1 MPQTTKP
8 KKPVYLYVSPRLLC
22 IMLAI
27 AFLLGV
33 GLTLLVMP
41 SGSSDAPESTAP
53 PETTEDVTE
62 APTEPPY
69 VGTLPDMSSSLLL
82 LVNRE
87 CPLGADYA
95 PDLTMLS
102 NGLSV
107 DTRCYDDLMA
117 MLHAG
122 EEATVTVDG
131 EEVAL
136 EFIVCSAYR
145 TYDDQ
150 EKLFNEDVQ
159 ALLDIG
165 KTREEAIAEVQKLT
179 MPAGCS
185 EHQSGLAVDIVAM
198 SNQRLDETQGETAE
212 QQWLQAHCTEYGFVQ
227 RYPTDKSDITGID
240 FESWHYRYVGR
251 EAAQFMAEN
260 GLTLEELWALAQ

>member
-22 IMLAI
+22 IMLAL

-53 PETTEDVTE
+53 PETTESPTE

-69 VGTLPDMSSSLLL
+69 QGTLPDLSDPLLL
-82 LVNRE
+82 LVNRSN
-87 CPLGADYA
+87 PLSADYA
-95 PDLTMLS
+95 PALTALD
-102 NGLSV
+102 NGLFV

-122 EEATVTVDG
+122 AEATATVDG
-131 EEVAL
+131 EEVPL
-136 EFIVCSAYR
+136 EFVICSAYR
-145 TYDDQ
+145 TYDEQ
-150 EKLFNEDVQ
+150 EKLFNDDVQ

-165 KTREEAIAEVQKLT
+165 KTREEAIEEVQKLT

-185 EHQSGLAVDIVAM
+185 EHQSGLAVDIVSA
-198 SNQRLDETQGETAE
+198 SNQNLNETQAQTAE
-212 QQWLQAHCTEYGFVQ
+212 QQWLQAHCAEYGFVR
-227 RYPTDKSDITGID
+227 RYPVGKEAVTDID

-251 EAAQFMAEN
+251 EAAQFMAQN
-260 GLTLEELWALAQ
+260 DLTLEELWALQ